1 MDLDRL
7 INYIEFLPFIFRL
20 YLREFTNS
28 LVEIYPRFIRR
39 RKEKN
44 NDRVP
49 RTIHEV
55 VNLTA
60 TLTKFRSKKKEKDVR
75 DTSKTKSLIQTPHVI
90 SYGVIHI
97 V

>member
-39 RKEKN
+39 RKEI

-60 TLTKFRSKKKEKDVR
+60 PFEE
-75 DTSKTKSLIQTPHVI
+75 I
-90 SYGVIHI
+90 SF
-97 V
+97 